1 MKQVSVIKLKQI
13 ADINAG
19 YPFRGKIPEVA
30 GSGVVAVQ
38 MKDITAQN
46 EIHWASCVHTE
57 LTGKREPNYLQPGDI
72 LVAARGNHYYAV
84 LLHEEMPQARSQA
97 VAAPHFF
104 VIRLSSND
112 VIPGYLAW
120 FLNQRPCQSYLE
132 QNAEGTLTKS
142 IRRSVLEDV
151 TIAVPELAKQRTLI
165 DLANT
170 LGQEKKIVKQM
181 LRNSER
187 LMNAIA
193 SDLLATL
200 KQQ

>member
-1 MKQVSVIKLKQI
+1 M
-13 ADINAG
+13 
-19 YPFRGKIPEVA
+19 A

-46 EIHWASCVHTE
+46 EIYWASCIHTE
-57 LTGKREPNYLQPGDI
+57 LAGRREPNYLQPGDI

-84 LLHEEMPQARSQA
+84 LLHDEILQVRIQA

-104 VIRLSSND
+104 VIRLRANN
-112 VIPGYLAW
+112 VLPGYLAW

-151 TIAVPELAKQRTLI
+151 TIAVPELAKQRTII

-170 LGQEKKIVKQM
+170 LGQEKKIVEQL

-187 LMNAIA
+187 LMNAVA

-200 KQQ
+200 KQ

>member
-1 MKQVSVIKLKQI
+1 MKLRQI

-19 YPFRGKIPEVA
+19 YPFRGKIPVVP

-38 MKDITAQN
+38 MKDITTQK
-46 EIHWASCVHTE
+46 EILWENCTHTE
-57 LTGKREPNYLQPGDI
+57 LTAKREPYYLQPGDI

-84 LLHEEMPQARSQA
+84 IIRDEILQAGFQT

-104 VIRLSSND
+104 MIRVRSNNI
-112 VIPGYLAW
+112 IPEYLAW
-120 FLNQRPCQSYLE
+120 FLNQRACQGYLE

-151 TIAVPELAKQRTLI
+151 TVVMPDLAKQRSI
-165 DLANT
+165 INLANI
-170 LGQEKKIVKQM
+170 LGQEKKIVEGM

-187 LMNAIA
+187 LMNIIA
-193 SDLLATL
+193 NDLLSTL
-200 KQQ
+200 KQ

>member
-1 MKQVSVIKLKQI
+1 M
-13 ADINAG
+13 
-19 YPFRGKIPEVA
+19 F
-30 GSGVVAVQ
+30 
-38 MKDITAQN
+38 
-46 EIHWASCVHTE
+46 
-57 LTGKREPNYLQPGDI
+57 
-72 LVAARGNHYYAV
+72 
-84 LLHEEMPQARSQA
+84 QARIQA

-112 VIPGYLAW
+112 VLPGYLAW
-120 FLNQRPCQSYLE
+120 FLNQHPCQSYLE

-151 TIAVPELAKQRTLI
+151 TVALPELAKQCAII

-170 LGQEKKIVKQM
+170 LGQEKKIVEQL

-187 LMNAIA
+187 LMSTIA

-200 KQQ
+200 E